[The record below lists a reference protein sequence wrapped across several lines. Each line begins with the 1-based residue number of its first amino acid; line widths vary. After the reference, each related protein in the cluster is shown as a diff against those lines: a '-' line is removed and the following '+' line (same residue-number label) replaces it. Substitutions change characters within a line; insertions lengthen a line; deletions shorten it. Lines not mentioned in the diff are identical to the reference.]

1 MQVYAHLRN
10 LRIAPRKVRLV
21 IDLVRGMKVDE
32 ALNQLAFNPKAASLP
47 VAKLIKSAAANAEHN
62 FQADVSTL
70 RIAKIT
76 ADGGPT
82 LSRSRA
88 RAHGSAAPI
97 RKRTSHITIILSD
110 ESIADVHKKQGVG
123 GRVKGGVKVEKQG
136 VLAKADEGA
145 SKNVKAEGKK
155 REAKKPK
162 AVSRKPK
169 AT

>member
-21 IDLVRGMKVDE
+21 INLVRGMKVEE
-32 ALNQLAFNPKAASLP
+32 ALNQLAFNPKISSEP

-82 LSRSRA
+82 LTRSRA
-88 RAHGSAAPI
+88 RAHGSSAPI
-97 RKRTSHITIILSD
+97 RKRTTHITIILSD
-110 ESIADVHKKQGVG
+110 EAIADVHKSQGM
-123 GRVKGGVKVEKQG
+123 KGKKPEAVE
-136 VLAKADEGA
+136 
-145 SKNVKAEGKK
+145 SKNAKAEGKQP
-155 REAKKPK
+155 EAKKPK

-169 AT
+169 AK